1 MRVDI
6 EFYFEKE
13 SDGFDGSTRVHREE
27 VDDLYALAQM
37 ITDAVKGA
45 GFDYVVNTGF
55 EKDDGTMLFGEV

>member
-1 MRVDI
+1 
-6 EFYFEKE
+6 
-13 SDGFDGSTRVHREE
+13 
-27 VDDLYALAQM
+27 M

>member
-1 MRVDI
+1 MRGDI
-6 EFYFEKE
+6 DCYFDKE
-13 SDGFDGSTRVHREE
+13 NDGFDGSSRVSRDE

>member
-6 EFYFEKE
+6 DFYFDKE
-13 SDGFDGSTRVHREE
+13 NDGFDGSSRVSRDE

>member
-6 EFYFEKE
+6 DFYFDKE
-13 SDGFDGSTRVHREE
+13 NNGFDGSYRLSREE